1 MGMTCSLHRLSP
13 NDIEELARNPESL
26 ARVLGLDDGPPV
38 REVRPRGILGQLLRL
53 SPITISEVDPEAPD
67 GSLAPDPEKTLD
79 IDKAWH
85 GLHFL
90 FTGTAEE
97 GSEPACYMVKGGDE
111 LDDEGFARALR
122 PQQVKRFA
130 DYLTRLSDA
139 DLDQRYDPERMTALK
154 IYPFDDWNQ
163 RSIDEEPR
171 QWLHEGFRDLRD
183 FVQRAADAGEGL
195 VIHIS

>member
-1 MGMTCSLHRLSP
+1 MTCSLHRLPSH
-13 NDIEELARNPESL
+13 DIDELVRHPESL
-26 ARVLGLDDGPPV
+26 SRVLGLDEGLPV
-38 REVRPRGILGQLLRL
+38 REVKPGGILGLLLRL
-53 SPITISEVDPEAPD
+53 LPITISEVDPDAANSIP
-67 GSLAPDPEKTLD
+67 APDPEKTLD

-97 GSEPACYMVKGGDE
+97 GSEPACYMVKGGDD

-122 PQQVKRFA
+122 PQQVWRFA
-130 DYLTRLSDA
+130 DYLTRLTDA
-139 DLDQRYDPERMTALK
+139 ELDQRYAPERMTALK

-163 RSIDEEPR
+163 RSIDEDPR
-171 QWLHEGFRDLRD
+171 QWLHEVFRDLRD

>member
-38 REVRPRGILGQLLRL
+38 REVRPRGILGLLLRL
-53 SPITISEVDPEAPD
+53 SPITISEVDPEAAD

-97 GSEPACYMVKGGDE
+97 GPEPACYMVKGGDE

-122 PQQVKRFA
+122 PQQVK
-130 DYLTRLSDA
+130 
-139 DLDQRYDPERMTALK
+139 
-154 IYPFDDWNQ
+154 
-163 RSIDEEPR
+163 
-171 QWLHEGFRDLRD
+171 
-183 FVQRAADAGEGL
+183 
-195 VIHIS
+195 